1 MTDRSDSQFREKKL
15 DAQCKEV
22 LGLRQ
27 DLLPGR
33 YCTMSYQCRS
43 SFCKE
48 GQCSGLK
55 EGNNCYSHA
64 DCMAG
69 TYCRVPS
76 EWPFK
81 TTCEMQLEEGEV
93 CTSDEQCLNT
103 HYCWYASKEDKIRG
117 VRSCM

>member
-1 MTDRSDSQFREKKL
+1 
-15 DAQCKEV
+15 
-22 LGLRQ
+22 
-27 DLLPGR
+27 
-33 YCTMSYQCRS
+33 
-43 SFCKE
+43 
-48 GQCSGLK
+48 
-55 EGNNCYSHA
+55 
-64 DCMAG
+64 MAG